1 MTTPSASLHRSVRP
15 PTDERWRE
23 SAELYWRPMV
33 PSRWRWPRWPM
44 AIPVGVVLAC
54 MLLPLPSALAP
65 DMEPGRYDIPQRVRD
80 QAALL
85 WVLCWLPTLH
95 YLLLPAERRR
105 PIPFL
110 PVTGILFALY
120 YALSPMLGLDNMMWG
135 QALVGTEPL
144 PALDAERD
152 YLLPVRLVLL
162 GWLLQCAGYLLLGLR
177 RPGPPKRVER
187 IIATLAPPKLVPW
200 ALLMIAIGQGAELLQ
215 RVVELPAIV
224 HSLVPFSMMLSHAS
238 MIVLI
243 VMLRRGQLSR
253 VQAATTVCAASL
265 AVFIQLGGGAT
276 SKVIQLGFALCVGL
290 WIGRGRIPVAYIAGA
305 ALAALSFVAIRGAM
319 TEWRAIVWFSGI
331 EVTPLERS
339 RLMVGI
345 LARSVETEGVTATV
359 RQGWRLIAH
368 RSANTDLLAD
378 VIRRTPHPIPFW
390 DGYTYRSLIGAFV
403 PRLLWP
409 DKPMKTL
416 GQDFGHRYAY
426 LNPWDRHTSI
436 NLPLLVEFFANFG
449 ELGVLIGMLLVGGV
463 TRGLEHLCNRPG
475 QSLLMT
481 AAGTQLLS
489 QLFVMECDFS
499 QQYGGLLLQ
508 LGALAALLAAIAW
521 TASRARTQMALA
533 PTLVPP
539 RWWGRRRVGA

>member
-1 MTTPSASLHRSVRP
+1 
-15 PTDERWRE
+15 
-23 SAELYWRPMV
+23 
-33 PSRWRWPRWPM
+33 M

-54 MLLPLPSALAP
+54 MLLPLRSALAP
-65 DMEPGRYDIPQRVRD
+65 DVEPGRYDIPQSVRD

-85 WVLCWLPTLH
+85 WVLCWLPTVR
-95 YLLLPAERRR
+95 YLLLPAERRQ

-135 QALVGTEPL
+135 QALVGTAPV

-152 YLLPVRLVLL
+152 YHLPVRLVLL
-162 GWLLQCAGYLLLGLR
+162 GWILQCAGYLFLGR
-177 RPGPPKRVER
+177 WRPGPPTRIERV
-187 IIATLAPPKLVPW
+187 IATIDRAKLVRW
-200 ALLMIAIGQGAELLQ
+200 ALLMIAVGQGAELLQ

-243 VMLRRGQLSR
+243 VMQRRGQLSR
-253 VQAATTVCAASL
+253 AQGVTIVCAALL

-290 WIGRGRIPVAYIAGA
+290 WIGRRRIPVAYIAGA
-305 ALAALSFVAIRGAM
+305 ALTALSFVAIRGAM
-319 TEWRAIVWFSGI
+319 TEWRAVVWFSGI
-331 EVTPLERS
+331 EVSPLERS

-345 LARSVETEGVTATV
+345 LARSVETEGVAATV

-463 TRGLEHLCNRPG
+463 TRALEQLCNRPG

-499 QQYGGLLLQ
+499 QQYGGLVMQ
-508 LGALAALLAAIAW
+508 IGALSALLIAIAW
-521 TASRARTQMALA
+521 TASRARTQLALA

-539 RWWGRRRVGA
+539 RAWGRWRVSA